1 MSLKLFRLRLPP
13 AAHRSGAFEAAK
25 AFKVHFVV
33 DAGTKAQHEKFG
45 LKVAESTVSGTW
57 ELPAAATFVIDNSGV
72 IRCVFADWD
81 YKKRADPDAVIA
93 AVKAITGSQ

>member
-1 MSLKLFRLRLPP
+1 MSLKLSRLRLPP

-33 DAGTKAQHEKFG
+33 DEDTKAQYEKFG
-45 LKVAESTVSGTW
+45 LKVAESNVSGTW
-57 ELPAAATFVIDNSGV
+57 ELPAPATFVIDKTGV
-72 IRCVFADWD
+72 IRWAFADWD

-93 AVKAITGSQ
+93 AVKAITGRQ